1 MAKDRAKYDKALK
14 AGLAYNAAGQYDKSF
29 NAFRVAI
36 SEFPQEPSAYAGL
49 GEACLGLKQLDR
61 ALECFKL
68 AARYSQ
74 GDISYLK
81 KVADIQERKGQL
93 NEAARTYMAVGEL
106 LFKQQDIDEA
116 IGNWQRAIR
125 LDPGLLGAHRRLA
138 MVFQRQNQTRDAVR
152 EYLAI
157 ARILQMRGE
166 NKKAMQMCEA
176 ASRLD
181 PDNEDIKT
189 AVALITQGEAG
200 FEAEDEDD
208 EEETAVADTTALS
221 EEELS
226 EADQL
231 TATVRQMAA
240 AFEAER
246 THQVIKTNPNE
257 SPLDKA
263 RRLAQDQ
270 LAEEIFRDEDD
281 DDNDDAPLSK
291 LERDAALG
299 QGMDFEQRGQLSDAI
314 ASYKKAI
321 DGGLRLPA
329 AYFTIGLLYLQD
341 NQPQEAQKML
351 ALAAKNPSYAE
362 ASQLALAR

>member
-1 MAKDRAKYDKALK
+1 MAKDQAKYEKALK

-49 GEACLGLKQLDR
+49 GEACLGLKHLDR

-106 LFKQQDIDEA
+106 LFKQQDIEEA

-176 ASRLD
+176 AARLD

-200 FEAEDEDD
+200 FEAEDEED
-208 EEETAVADTTALS
+208 EEDTAVADTSDLS

-246 THQVIKTNPNE
+246 TQQVVKTNPYE

-299 QGMDFEQRGQLSDAI
+299 QGMDFEQRGQINDAI

-321 DGGLRLPA
+321 DGGLKLPA
-329 AYFTIGLLYLQD
+329 AYFTIGLLYLE
-341 NQPQEAQKML
+341 NSQPQEAKQML
-351 ALAAKNPSYAE
+351 ALAAKNPAYAE

>member
-14 AGLAYNAAGQYDKSF
+14 AGLAYNASGQYEKSF

-36 SEFPQEPSAYAGL
+36 SEYPQEPAAYAGL

-68 AARYSQ
+68 AARYSR
-74 GDISYLK
+74 GDINYLK
-81 KVADIQERKGQL
+81 KVADVQERQGQL

-106 LFKQQDIDEA
+106 LFKAQNIDEA

-138 MVFQRQNQTRDAVR
+138 MVFQRQNKTRDAVR

-176 ASRLD
+176 ARRLD
-181 PDNEDIKT
+181 PENEDIQT
-189 AVALITQGEAG
+189 AVELIRQGEAG
-200 FEAEDEDD
+200 FNAE
-208 EEETAVADTTALS
+208 EEETAVS
-221 EEELS
+221 EPTISAEEQS

-246 THQVIKTNPNE
+246 SEQPVAVVADE
-257 SPLDKA
+257 SVLEVA

-281 DDNDDAPLSK
+281 DNDDGALSK

-299 QGMDFEQRGQLSDAI
+299 QGMDFEQRGQIGDAI
-314 ASYKKAI
+314 SSYKKAI
-321 DGGLRLPA
+321 DGGLKLSA
-329 AYFTIGLLYLQD
+329 AYFTVGLLYLAD
-341 NQPQEAQKML
+341 NQLSEAQKML
-351 ALAAKNPSYAE
+351 QQAARDPIYKE
-362 ASQLALAR
+362 ASQAAVS

>member
-1 MAKDRAKYDKALK
+1 MTKDRAKYDKALK
-14 AGLAYNAAGQYDKSF
+14 AGLAYNASGQYEKSF

-36 SEFPQEPSAYAGL
+36 SEFPQEPAAYAGL
-49 GEACLGLKQLDR
+49 GEACLGLKRLDR

-68 AARYSQ
+68 AARYSR
-74 GDISYLK
+74 GDISYLI
-81 KVADIQERKGQL
+81 KVADIQERQGQL

-106 LFKQQDIDEA
+106 LFKQQNIDDA

-125 LDPGLLGAHRRLA
+125 LDPSLLGAHRRLA

-176 ASRLD
+176 ARRLD
-181 PDNEDIKT
+181 PENEDIQT
-189 AVALITQGEAG
+189 AVELITQGESG
-200 FEAEDEDD
+200 INAEEEE
-208 EEETAVADTTALS
+208 EEETAVEEPVVS
-221 EEELS
+221 EEEQS

-246 THQVIKTNPNE
+246 TQQTVATVSNDGPVE
-257 SPLDKA
+257 AA

-281 DDNDDAPLSK
+281 DNDDGSLSK

-299 QGMDFEQRGQLSDAI
+299 QGMDFEQRGQIGDAI
-314 ASYKKAI
+314 SSYKKAI
-321 DGGLRLPA
+321 DGGLKLPA
-329 AYFTIGLLYLQD
+329 AYFTIGLLYIED
-341 NQPQEAQKML
+341 NQAAEAQKML
-351 ALAAKNPSYAE
+351 QQAAQDPAYKDACQAALN
-362 ASQLALAR
+362 

>member
-1 MAKDRAKYDKALK
+1 MANDRAKYDKALK
-14 AGLAYNAAGQYDKSF
+14 AGLAYNAAGQYEKSF

-74 GDISYLK
+74 GDINYLK

-125 LDPGLLGAHRRLA
+125 LDSGLLGAHRRLA

-181 PDNEDIKT
+181 PENEDVKT

-200 FEAEDEDD
+200 FESENDTDD
-208 EEETAVADTTALS
+208 EELAVEQVAIS

-246 THQVIKTNPNE
+246 TEQVVKSHPNE
-257 SPLDKA
+257 SPLEIA

-270 LAEEIFRDEDD
+270 LAEEIFRDED

-299 QGMDFEQRGQLSDAI
+299 QGMDFEQRGQISDAI
-314 ASYKKAI
+314 PSYKKAI
-321 DGGLRLPA
+321 DGGLYLPA
-329 AYFTIGLLYLQD
+329 AYFTVGLLYLEDRKPQD
-341 NQPQEAQKML
+341 AKKML
-351 ALAAKNPSYAE
+351 EQAAKNPAYKE
-362 ASQLALAR
+362 ASQLALQSS

>member
-1 MAKDRAKYDKALK
+1 MTKDRAKYDKALK
-14 AGLAYNAAGQYDKSF
+14 AGLAYNASGQYEKSF

-36 SEFPQEPSAYAGL
+36 SEFPQEPAAYAGL
-49 GEACLGLKQLDR
+49 GEACLGLKRLDR

-68 AARYSQ
+68 AARYSR
-74 GDISYLK
+74 GDISYLI
-81 KVADIQERKGQL
+81 KVADIQERQGQL

-106 LFKQQDIDEA
+106 LFKQQDIDDA

-125 LDPGLLGAHRRLA
+125 LDPSLLGAHRRLA

-176 ASRLD
+176 ARRLD
-181 PDNEDIKT
+181 PENEDIQT
-189 AVALITQGEAG
+189 AVELITQGESG
-200 FEAEDEDD
+200 INAEEEED
-208 EEETAVADTTALS
+208 EEETAV
-221 EEELS
+221 EEPAVSAEEQS

-246 THQVIKTNPNE
+246 TQQTVAPVSNE
-257 SPLDKA
+257 SPVETA

-281 DDNDDAPLSK
+281 DNDDGALSK

-299 QGMDFEQRGQLSDAI
+299 QGMDFEQRGQIGDAI
-314 ASYKKAI
+314 SSYKKAI
-321 DGGLRLPA
+321 DGGLKLSA
-329 AYFTIGLLYLQD
+329 AYFTIGLLYIED
-341 NQPQEAQKML
+341 NQMAEAQKML
-351 ALAAKNPSYAE
+351 QQAAQDSAYKDACQAALS
-362 ASQLALAR
+362 